1 MSDLESEL
9 ENAER
14 FANTLVIALQW
25 QPDDLPPD
33 EYAHL
38 YGLIRFANRRVTD
51 LRRKLDLPSEKKR

>member
-9 ENAER
+9 ENAEH
-14 FANTLVIALQW
+14 FAKTLAIALQW
-25 QPDDLPPD
+25 QPDDFPSEQYD
-33 EYAHL
+33 HL